1 VRAANILYLGIKELR
16 SLYRDPIML
25 ALTAFAFTGAV
36 YTAATA
42 IPETLHKA
50 PIAIVD
56 EDQSPLSLR
65 ITNAFYPPL
74 FTLPE
79 MVTPAQIDARM
90 DAGVTLDIPPD
101 FQRDMLAGRKPAI
114 QLNVDATRI
123 GQAFTGSTYVQAI
136 VASEVEAFAERYRAV
151 ERLPGVDLALR
162 VPFNSNLT
170 KSCFNAVVEV
180 VNEITLLSIIL
191 TGAALIREREHG
203 TIEHLLVMLL
213 RSKS

>member
-36 YTAATA
+36 YPAATA

-101 FQRDMLAGRKPAI
+101 FQRDMLAGRKRASSLPPWH
-114 QLNVDATRI
+114 
-123 GQAFTGSTYVQAI
+123 GQC
-136 VASEVEAFAERYRAV
+136 RK
-151 ERLPGVDLALR
+151 LA
-162 VPFNSNLT
+162 
-170 KSCFNAVVEV
+170 C
-180 VNEITLLSIIL
+180 LS
-191 TGAALIREREHG
+191 
-203 TIEHLLVMLL
+203 LL
-213 RSKS
+213 RSSRCSCFPEALRRARACRRRFKISCSQPRRRISSCWPRRFCIAAPDSISYGLSLLRSGSLAQFYPFLRCSGSAKPSPR